1 MLTRRQ
7 VRRRGRLARL
17 ACLLVLLQSLAP
29 LVLNHAAGGERSA
42 GTVQVAI
49 CTPSGLRYVTLPD
62 AAAPPERAPS
72 PAAPDRAGPSCPVC
86 FGCHVALGLP
96 QGGGDWLAA
105 PAPPPLPPLPTAAPR
120 RAGAVALAFAAR
132 APPPHLG

>member
-7 VRRRGRLARL
+7 VRRQGRLARL

-29 LVLNHAAGGERSA
+29 LILNHAARGERAA

-49 CTPSGLRYVTLPD
+49 CTPSGLRYIALPG
-62 AAAPPERAPS
+62 AAAPPEQV
-72 PAAPDRAGPSCPVC
+72 PAADRAGPDCPIC

-96 QGGGDWLAA
+96 QGGGDRLIAPA
-105 PAPPPLPPLPTAAPR
+105 PAPPPLAPPAAPR
-120 RAGAVALAFAAR
+120 RAGALVLAFAAR
-132 APPPHLG
+132 APPPPLG

>member
-29 LVLNHAAGGERSA
+29 LILNHAAGSERSA

-49 CTPSGLRYVTLPD
+49 CTPSGLRYVTLPR
-62 AAAPPERAPS
+62 AAAPPGQTLAP
-72 PAAPDRAGPSCPVC
+72 ALPDRTGPSCPVC

-96 QGGGDWLAA
+96 QGGGDWLIA
-105 PAPPPLPPLPTAAPR
+105 PAPPPLPLLPTAAPHC
-120 RAGAVALAFAAR
+120 AGAVVLAFAAC
-132 APPPHLG
+132 ATPPHLG